1 MSNNITTTLPV
12 PMNEKSSGER
22 EQLAAETLDERLQRA
37 REKRDRL
44 VGLWR
49 QAEAVVAHLPR

>member
-1 MSNNITTTLPV
+1 
-12 PMNEKSSGER
+12 MNEKSSGER

-44 VGLWR
+44 VKERECHRQGLC
-49 QAEAVVAHLPR
+49 QLDSAQQLMNQG